1 MSLAHISESF
11 FGLFNYWV
19 VIVLMMIGF
28 YTVISHDNLV
38 KKLIGLNLF
47 QTSVFIF
54 YISMGKITGSTAPI
68 LMHGAAAEGVVYAH
82 PLPHVLILTA
92 IVVGVSTTALGL
104 ALVVRI
110 HEAYGSIEE
119 DDVLAAD
126 FETQD
131 AEAETEERK
140 SERAKARQKAQS
152 RDDYDDG
159 KEEEDDDISEAST
172 HAADSEGN
180 ARSTNT

>member
-1 MSLAHISESF
+1 MSLAHLSESF

-68 LMHGAAAEGVVYAH
+68 LMHGEAAEGVVYAH

-131 AEAETEERK
+131 AETESESRK
-140 SERAKARQKAQS
+140 SERAKARQLAQT

-159 KEEEDDDISEAST
+159 HEEEDDDISDDDT
-172 HAADSEGN
+172 RQPADGHDGRGN
-180 ARSTNT
+180 IS

>member
-1 MSLAHISESF
+1 MSLASVTDSF
-11 FGLFNYWV
+11 FGLFNYWI

-47 QTSVFIF
+47 QTAVFVF

-68 LMHGAAAEGVVYAH
+68 LMHGAAGDDALYAH

-126 FETQD
+126 FETQQAESESEQQRRAR
-131 AEAETEERK
+131 AEARQQGSEARDDHDDGVDDDRTPQ
-140 SERAKARQKAQS
+140 ERAA
-152 RDDYDDG
+152 
-159 KEEEDDDISEAST
+159 DDDDREPRA
-172 HAADSEGN
+172 
-180 ARSTNT
+180 

>member
-1 MSLAHISESF
+1 MSLANLGDDF

-38 KKLIGLNLF
+38 KKMIGLNLF
-47 QTSVFIF
+47 QTAVFVF

-68 LMHGAAAEGVVYAH
+68 LMDGAAGDDALYAN

-92 IVVGVSTTALGL
+92 IVVGLATTALGL

-126 FETQD
+126 FETQ
-131 AEAETEERK
+131 ASETKQEAQR
-140 SERAKARQKAQS
+140 SERAEARQQREQA

-159 KEEEDDDISEAST
+159 REDERSPEQRAADDDTPET
-172 HAADSEGN
+172 
-180 ARSTNT
+180 RS

>member
-1 MSLAHISESF
+1 MSLANLSESF

-68 LMHGAAAEGVVYAH
+68 LMHGESAAGVVYAH

-110 HEAYGSIEE
+110 HEAYDSIEE

-126 FETQD
+126 FKTQD
-131 AEAETEERK
+131 SEAQIEERK
-140 SERAKARQKAQS
+140 SERAKARQTVQS

-159 KEEEDDDISEAST
+159 QEQEDDDINDDPGRSDRRNSENRDTTS
-172 HAADSEGN
+172 
-180 ARSTNT
+180 

>member
-1 MSLAHISESF
+1 MSLATLGDTF
-11 FGLFNYWV
+11 FGLFNYWI

-47 QTSVFIF
+47 QTAVFVF
-54 YISMGKITGSTAPI
+54 YISMGKISGSTAPI
-68 LMHGAAAEGVVYAH
+68 LMDGPAGDEALYAN

-92 IVVGVSTTALGL
+92 IVVGLATTALGL

-126 FETQD
+126 FETQ
-131 AEAETEERK
+131 ENETENEAQH
-140 SERAKARQKAQS
+140 SERAEARQQREQS

-159 KEEEDDDISEAST
+159 TEDGRTPEQRATDDDDREP
-172 HAADSEGN
+172 
-180 ARSTNT
+180 RS

>member
-1 MSLAHISESF
+1 MSLASIADNF

-47 QTSVFIF
+47 QTAVFVF
-54 YISMGKITGSTAPI
+54 YISMGKISGSTAPI
-68 LMHGAAAEGVVYAH
+68 LMSGEGSEDALYAH

-110 HEAYGSIEE
+110 NEAYGSIEE
-119 DDVLAAD
+119 DDVLEAD
-126 FETQD
+126 FETQ
-131 AEAETEERK
+131 EEETEEEA
-140 SERAKARQKAQS
+140 ERTARAEARQERESAQQ
-152 RDDYDDG
+152 DHDDG
-159 KEEEDDDISEAST
+159 REEEDEADDDRET
-172 HAADSEGN
+172 
-180 ARSTNT
+180 RS

>member
-1 MSLAHISESF
+1 MSLAALSESF

-68 LMHGAAAEGVVYAH
+68 LTDGDPLYAH

-126 FETQD
+126 LETQD
-131 AEAETEERK
+131 EEAETEEQR
-140 SERAKARQKAQS
+140 SEQAEARQQAEQ

-159 KEEEDDDISEAST
+159 REQDEDHDIDDPERTASRTADDDGSR
-172 HAADSEGN
+172 H
-180 ARSTNT
+180 R

>member
-1 MSLAHISESF
+1 MSLATIADAF
-11 FGLFNYWV
+11 FGLFNYWI

-28 YTVISHDNLV
+28 YIVISHDNLV

-54 YISMGKITGSTAPI
+54 YISMGKIAGSTAPI
-68 LMHGAAAEGVVYAH
+68 LTEGDDAVYAH

-92 IVVGVSTTALGL
+92 IVVGVATMALGL

-131 AEAETEERK
+131 SEAATERARQRSAEARQQAGARDDADDGHRAGG
-140 SERAKARQKAQS
+140 ERAA
-152 RDDYDDG
+152 DG
-159 KEEEDDDISEAST
+159 HGDERT
-172 HAADSEGN
+172 
-180 ARSTNT
+180 

>member
-1 MSLAHISESF
+1 MSLASLSDDF

-28 YTVISHDNLV
+28 YIVISHDNLV

-47 QTSVFIF
+47 QTAVFVF

-68 LMHGAAAEGVVYAH
+68 LMDGPAGEDALYAH

-92 IVVGVSTTALGL
+92 IVVGVATTALGL

-110 HEAYGSIEE
+110 NEAYGSIEE

-126 FETQD
+126 FETQ
-131 AEAETEERK
+131 ASESEGEARR
-140 SERAKARQKAQS
+140 SERAQARQQREEA
-152 RDDYDDG
+152 RDEHDDG
-159 KEEEDDDISEAST
+159 ERDERTPEQRE
-172 HAADSEGN
+172 AADERREPS
-180 ARSTNT
+180 S

>member
-1 MSLAHISESF
+1 MAGVAESF
-11 FGLFNYWV
+11 FGLFNYWI

-28 YTVISHDNLV
+28 YTVIAHDNLV

-68 LMHGAAAEGVVYAH
+68 LTEGDVIYAN

-92 IVVGVSTTALGL
+92 IVVGVATMALGL

-126 FETQD
+126 FKTQD
-131 AEAETEERK
+131 AEAEAEQQ
-140 SERAKARQKAQS
+140 RAAQAEAREASQPPT
-152 RDDYDDG
+152 DYDDG
-159 KEEEDDDISEAST
+159 IEPHGEQAGQDDRGRHS
-172 HAADSEGN
+172 
-180 ARSTNT
+180 

>member
-1 MSLAHISESF
+1 MNLGAFVDNF

-47 QTSVFIF
+47 QTAVFVF
-54 YISMGKITGSTAPI
+54 YISMGKISGSTAPI
-68 LMHGAAAEGVVYAH
+68 LMHGEGSEEVLYAH

-110 HEAYGSIEE
+110 NEAYGSIEE
-119 DDVLAAD
+119 DDVLEAD
-126 FETQD
+126 FETQ
-131 AEAETEERK
+131 EEETEEEAQR
-140 SERAKARQKAQS
+140 SARAEARQERES
-152 RDDYDDG
+152 ENLDHDDG
-159 KEEEDDDISEAST
+159 REEDDDTE
-172 HAADSEGN
+172 
-180 ARSTNT
+180 ARS